1 MQLAYYSYS
10 EPFAFALLK
19 RSKYIVK
26 PMIVLLMTWPYT
38 EGNGIKMFK
47 LRRVPRKPKFPKNV
61 VKIAHIL

>member
-1 MQLAYYSYS
+1 MQLAYYLYS

-47 LRRVPRKPKFPKNV
+47 FEEGPHKSLSSQRM
-61 VKIAHIL
+61 L